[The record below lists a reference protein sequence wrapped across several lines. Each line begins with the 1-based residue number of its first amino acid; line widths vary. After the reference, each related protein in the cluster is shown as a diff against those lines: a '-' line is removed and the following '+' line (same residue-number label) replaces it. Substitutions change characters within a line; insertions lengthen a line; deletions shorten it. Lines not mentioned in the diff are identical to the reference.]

1 MFTLAD
7 IQFCHVLLYM
17 YISLTGV
24 DIIKKSLRIP
34 ALTIA
39 HNAGVDAHVVVEK
52 IMNETGDIGY
62 DALNDEFVNLMERG
76 IVDPTK
82 VSSS

>member
-1 MFTLAD
+1 MTISFPYSISSSNLK
-7 IQFCHVLLYM
+7 I
-17 YISLTGV
+17 YICLSGV
-24 DIIKKSLRIP
+24 EIVKKALRVP

-39 HNAGVDAHVVVEK
+39 HNAGVDAHVIVEK
-52 IMNETGDIGY
+52 IMNEKADNGY

-82 VSSS
+82 VRIG